1 MDGVPNW
8 CMSILFSI
16 YATCVLSIE
25 NTNKN
30 NFVFKAHEARPVV
43 LSVWQELRAMILRNR
58 NLMEMMSFIYLF
70 IYLFILFVVDFVIH
84 WNETAMGLHVLPIP
98 KDRDDVI

>member
-1 MDGVPNW
+1 
-8 CMSILFSI
+8 
-16 YATCVLSIE
+16 
-25 NTNKN
+25 
-30 NFVFKAHEARPVV
+30 
-43 LSVWQELRAMILRNR
+43 MILRNR

-84 WNETAMGLHVLPIP
+84 LNETAMGLHVLPIP